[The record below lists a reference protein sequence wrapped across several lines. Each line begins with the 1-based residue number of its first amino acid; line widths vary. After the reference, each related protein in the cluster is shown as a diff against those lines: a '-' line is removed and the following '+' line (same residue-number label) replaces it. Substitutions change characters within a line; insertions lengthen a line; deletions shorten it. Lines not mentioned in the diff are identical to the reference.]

1 MKDMEKIASLTGKVV
16 RGELV
21 GRTLGFP
28 TINVL
33 GHHDLPH
40 GVYAS
45 SVRTSKGTYKG
56 ALHFGPRT
64 VLGIEHPTLEV
75 HLLDFSGD
83 LYDETVH
90 IDVYNKIRDVMSFDD
105 LESLKSQIEQDVEQV
120 ALAEI
125 PYDHL

>member
-1 MKDMEKIASLTGKVV
+1 MTELSGKVV

-21 GRTLGFP
+21 GRKLGFP

-33 GHHDLPH
+33 GHHELPY

-45 SVRTSKGTYKG
+45 SVKTSQGVYKG
-56 ALHFGPRT
+56 ALHFGMRT
-64 VLGIEHPTLEV
+64 VFGDTHPTLEV

-90 IDVYNKIRDVMSFDD
+90 IDVYNKIRDAMSFDD
-105 LESLKSQIEQDVEQV
+105 LESLKAQIEQDVEQV

-125 PYDHL
+125 PYDHP

>member
-1 MKDMEKIASLTGKVV
+1 MNRRATLSGKVV

-33 GHHDLPH
+33 GHHDLPF
-40 GVYAS
+40 GVYV
-45 SVRTSKGTYKG
+45 SVVTTSKGKFKG

-64 VLGIEHPTLEV
+64 VMKINHPTLEV
-75 HLLDFSGD
+75 HLLDFQGD

-90 IDVYNKIRDVMSFDD
+90 IDVYNKIRDVQKFKD
-105 LESLKSQIEQDVEQV
+105 LQSLKEQIEKDVEQV
-120 ALAEI
+120 ALAQV
-125 PYDHL
+125 PYDES